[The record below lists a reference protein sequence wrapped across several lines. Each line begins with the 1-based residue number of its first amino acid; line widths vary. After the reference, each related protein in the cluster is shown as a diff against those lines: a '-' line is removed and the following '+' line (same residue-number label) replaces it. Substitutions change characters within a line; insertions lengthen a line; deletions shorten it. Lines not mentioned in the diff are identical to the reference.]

1 MAKNKTK
8 QLKKKTLIYGG
19 GAIGSFIAACLI
31 KAGHKVFFLCRGEN
45 YKYIKSIGLN
55 VRLNNNNKLIKNFHL
70 KESKNFII
78 IKNLEKIKKIYFSNI
93 FITTK
98 INQSLKKIF
107 SQIEKF
113 IDKKTLIVTPCTS
126 IPFWWFKCLNSK
138 LQEKFKIRLNPLFLK
153 NIKRK
158 NLVGM
163 TMWLSG
169 RIDNPGNVT
178 ISHVQRGFPIKE
190 VFLEKKKQVDN
201 LRKDLKKTTISPAV
215 KNIFSEIFIK
225 SINSLAFN
233 MIAIKYNQT
242 NAELAKNYV
251 GKKEILEMLK
261 EGDGLLKRFKI
272 KIYQT
277 PWSRINQTLK
287 SRSHTMSMLHA
298 LKNKKKIELKYLW
311 KSFKKLTYQLN
322 YKMIRTN
329 KTYNEVVKK
338 IYGNI

>member
-1 MAKNKTK
+1 
-8 QLKKKTLIYGG
+8 
-19 GAIGSFIAACLI
+19 
-31 KAGHKVFFLCRGEN
+31 
-45 YKYIKSIGLN
+45 
-55 VRLNNNNKLIKNFHL
+55 
-70 KESKNFII
+70 
-78 IKNLEKIKKIYFSNI
+78 
-93 FITTK
+93 
-98 INQSLKKIF
+98 
-107 SQIEKF
+107 
-113 IDKKTLIVTPCTS
+113 
-126 IPFWWFKCLNSK
+126 
-138 LQEKFKIRLNPLFLK
+138 
-153 NIKRK
+153 
-158 NLVGM
+158 
-163 TMWLSG
+163 MWLSG

-242 NAELAKNYV
+242 NAELVKNYV

>member
-1 MAKNKTK
+1 MAKNQTK

-19 GAIGSFIAACLI
+19 GAIGSFIAACLV

-45 YKYIKSIGLN
+45 YKYIKSTGLN
-55 VRLNNNNKLIKNFHL
+55 IKLNNNNKLIKSFHL
-70 KESKNFII
+70 NESKNFIV
-78 IKNLEKIKKIYFSNI
+78 IKNLKKINKIYFDNI

-98 INQSLKKIF
+98 IDQYLKKIF
-107 SQIEKF
+107 FEIEKF
-113 IDKKTLIVTPCTS
+113 IDKKTLIITPCTS

-138 LQEKFKIRLNPLFLK
+138 LQEKFKIRLNWLFLK

-169 RIDNPGNVT
+169 RIDSPGNVT

-190 VFLEKKKQVDN
+190 VFFEKKKQVDS
-201 LRKDLKKTTISPAV
+201 LRDDLKKTTLSPKV

-242 NAELAKNYV
+242 NAELIKNNV
-251 GKKEILEMLK
+251 GKKEVFEMLK
-261 EGDGLLKRFKI
+261 EGDGLLKRYNI
-272 KIYQT
+272 KIYQS

-287 SRSHTMSMLHA
+287 SKSHTMSMLYA
-298 LKNKKKIELKYLW
+298 LKNRKKIELKYLW
-311 KSFKKLTYQLN
+311 KSFKELTKQLS
-322 YKMIRTN
+322 YKMVKTN
-329 KTYNEVVKK
+329 ETYNEVTKR
-338 IYGNI
+338 IYGYI